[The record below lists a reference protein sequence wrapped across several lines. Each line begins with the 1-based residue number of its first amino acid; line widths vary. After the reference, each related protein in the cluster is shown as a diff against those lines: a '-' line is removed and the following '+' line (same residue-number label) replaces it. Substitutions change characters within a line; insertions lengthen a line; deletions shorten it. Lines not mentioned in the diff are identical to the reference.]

1 MSLLKHKGL
10 SGAAIEVV
18 NGRVRKWTR
27 GSVAA
32 PELRNAATRQAN
44 ADFYLLPILAA
55 PILSIE
61 EKEDYFAFE
70 MDIYPETAFTS
81 FSDKIEKNIGL
92 SLGARLLGNYRN
104 FIWDPLLPVSGFK
117 DSQLKK
123 DFQREWPQ
131 AVHFPYGY
139 AHGDFGFANMMV
151 EDDQIYMID
160 FTTPLI
166 QSPLV
171 DIATMEMSLFADA
184 ATKKHADFVAK
195 IRDKYSDWKH
205 QIDLIRKVK
214 VLSYN
219 KPDECRDIFYGFFK

>member
-81 FSDKIEKNIGL
+81 FSDKIEKKIGL
-92 SLGARLLGNYRN
+92 SLRDRLFGNYRN
-104 FIWDPLLPVSGFK
+104 VIWDPLLPVSGFK